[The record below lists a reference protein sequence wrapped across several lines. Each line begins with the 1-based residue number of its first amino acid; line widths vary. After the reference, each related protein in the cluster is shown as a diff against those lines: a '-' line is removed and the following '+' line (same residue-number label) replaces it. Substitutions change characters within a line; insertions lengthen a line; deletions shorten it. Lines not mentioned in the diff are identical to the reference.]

1 MREIA
6 IQDASDSESIISR
19 AAAGDE
25 IACIRLVS
33 EHYAPM
39 VRAAY
44 VITDDAELARE
55 ATQVAWTKAWR
66 RLSALKQPE
75 RIRAW
80 LVAIAA
86 NEARQL
92 VRRQHRRVIHEI
104 AVGMPDRS
112 NGDLSARIEVMD
124 LKHAVRQLSPA
135 DQGLLAMR
143 FGAGLDSNEIG
154 EQSGMSASGVRS
166 RLARLLDRL
175 RRDLDDA

>member
-1 MREIA
+1 M
-6 IQDASDSESIISR
+6 QDASGIESTVRR

-25 IACIRLVS
+25 MACVRLVG

-44 VITDDAELARE
+44 VITGDAELARE

-66 RLSALKQPE
+66 RLGSLQQPE
-75 RIRAW
+75 RVRAW

-92 VRRQHRRVIHEI
+92 ARRQHRRTIHEI
-104 AVGMPDRS
+104 SVGVDERT
-112 NGDLSARIEVMD
+112 NGDPSARIEVMD
-124 LKHAVRQLSPA
+124 LNRAVRRLSPE

-143 FGAGLDSNEIG
+143 FAAGLDSNQIG

-175 RRDLDDA
+175 RMDLDDA